1 MKKYYYESVLTD
13 ENKNIIAKCGDKV
26 KVETIDNN
34 IIIGIIG
41 DIGDNNIYFEGECG
55 IKINLTQVDN
65 IIAVDK

>member
-1 MKKYYYESVLTD
+1 MKYNYESVLTD

-41 DIGDNNIYFEGECG
+41 NIGGNNIYFEGECG

-65 IIAVDK
+65 IIEVDK

>member
-41 DIGDNNIYFEGECG
+41 DIGGNNIYFEGECG

-65 IIAVDK
+65 IIEFDK

>member
-13 ENKNIIAKCGDKV
+13 KNKNIIAKCGDKV

-41 DIGDNNIYFEGECG
+41 DIGGNNIYLEGECG

-65 IIAVDK
+65 IIEVDK

>member
-1 MKKYYYESVLTD
+1 M
-13 ENKNIIAKCGDKV
+13 

-34 IIIGIIG
+34 IIIGIIRN
-41 DIGDNNIYFEGECG
+41 IGDNNIYFEGECG